1 MRPIILRPVPPFD
14 FSRTAAIF
22 SRGDPGIRV
31 YRDGIFRQALD
42 IDGIP
47 LLVEVRSG
55 GTTGLPELSIA
66 IKADHRVTARIK
78 KRAGELISRI
88 FSTGDDLSPFYR
100 AMETDP
106 VMAGLVRQL
115 CGLRAPSTPSV
126 FEALVDSVIEQQIS
140 LHVAQGI
147 EHRLIR
153 ALGNTISTDGTTFYC
168 YPTAPALAETTDAMF
183 RAFGLTLRKGE
194 YIRGISR
201 QILAGDI
208 DPEAFRDE
216 PDTEAV
222 IHEMMKIRGIGRWTA
237 ELSILRGLHRPDAFP
252 ADDVGVRR
260 FISKYYRGGKK
271 ITAAEARDFAERW
284 GAWKGF
290 AAYYLE
296 VADLLVPGKQKTAS
310 TRP

>member
-1 MRPIILRPVPPFD
+1 MD
-14 FSRTAAIF
+14 
-22 SRGDPGIRV
+22 
-31 YRDGIFRQALD
+31 
-42 IDGIP
+42 
-47 LLVEVRSG
+47 
-55 GTTGLPELSIA
+55 
-66 IKADHRVTARIK
+66 
-78 KRAGELISRI
+78 
-88 FSTGDDLSPFYR
+88 
-100 AMETDP
+100 TDP

-115 CGLRAPSTPSV
+115 HGLRAPSTPTV

-153 ALGNTISTDGTTFYC
+153 ALGNTIRTNGTTFYC

-183 RAFGLTLRKGE
+183 RACGLTIRKGE
-194 YIRGISR
+194 YIRGISQ

-260 FISKYYRGGKK
+260 FISQYYCGGKK
-271 ITAAEARDFAERW
+271 ITAAEARDLSERW

-296 VADLLVPGKQKTAS
+296 VADLLALGQQRTA
-310 TRP
+310 

>member
-1 MRPIILRPVPPFD
+1 MQPVILRPVSPFD
-14 FSRTAAIF
+14 FSLTAAIF
-22 SRGDPGIRV
+22 SRGDPGIRL
-31 YRDGIFRQALD
+31 YRDGVFRQALD
-42 IDGIP
+42 IGGIP

-55 GTTGLPELSIA
+55 GTTGLPALSVA
-66 IKADHRVTARIK
+66 IKGDHIVTARIK
-78 KRAGELISRI
+78 KEAGDVISRI

-115 CGLRAPSTPSV
+115 CGLRAPSTPTV
-126 FEALVDSVIEQQIS
+126 FEALVDSIIEQQIS

-153 ALGNTISTDGTTFYC
+153 ARGKEVHADGEMYYC
-168 YPTAPALAETTDAMF
+168 YPDAQALAATPDAMF
-183 RAFGLTLRKGE
+183 RTLGLTVRKGE
-194 YIRGISR
+194 YIRGISQ
-201 QILAGDI
+201 QILAGDL

-216 PDTEAV
+216 PDTGSV
-222 IHEMMKIRGIGRWTA
+222 ISEMVKVRGMGRWTA
-237 ELSILRGLHRPDAFP
+237 EPTVLRGLHRPDAFP

-260 FISKYYRGGKK
+260 FISQYYYGGKK

-296 VADLLVPGKQKTAS
+296 VAGLLEKSVLP
-310 TRP
+310 P